1 MVVDIRPVTVT
12 AEQLKYWDSNPVMKE
27 WKEIQIASGTTPD
40 IDEAVINLRFL
51 LAFSVGCRKMELD
64 ETADTYSKAAELYI
78 RFLKDLGYQSS
89 LSMGRRTKTT
99 MSGSLDNIIRKAT
112 FGIVRDEDCY

>member
-1 MVVDIRPVTVT
+1 MVVDIRPTVVT
-12 AEQLKYWDSNPVMKE
+12 AEQLKYWDKNPVMKE
-27 WKEIQIASGTTPD
+27 WKEVQVASGSTPD
-40 IDEAVINLRFL
+40 IDEAVVNLRFL
-51 LAFSVGCRKMELD
+51 LAFSVGCGKMGLE
-64 ETADTYSKAAELYI
+64 EEAETYSKAAEIYI
-78 RFLKDLGYQSS
+78 QFLKELGYQSS